1 MMGSSLDTLRKQ
13 LDEVNLEILE
23 LINRRAEIVQQI
35 GQIKSKQ
42 SMKKFDPVREREM
55 LDLIT

>member
-1 MMGSSLDTLRKQ
+1 MGSSLDTLRKQ

-42 SMKKFDPVREREM
+42 SMKK
-55 LDLIT
+55 I